1 MDGHNNFEEG
11 DNENEGID
19 MQMIIDVRG
28 RVCQHKQKGG
38 GRMQTNKSR
47 KLQYLNRIR
56 IYTRMIHDNEHI
68 IWKSRVMSKYM
79 KDLYL
84 TRE

>member
-19 MQMIIDVRG
+19 IQMIIDVRG

-38 GRMQTNKSR
+38 GEC
-47 KLQYLNRIR
+47 KLINRGSYNI
-56 IYTRMIHDNEHI
+56 
-68 IWKSRVMSKYM
+68 
-79 KDLYL
+79 
-84 TRE
+84 